1 MEGAP
6 GPALANFCLSSGHS
20 SGRCQ
25 KQEPGIGREGVSF
38 RTSLV
43 SLGLWPV
50 FTLYILLLPQRIKQ
64 ATNYS
69 FLSFK

>member
-20 SGRCQ
+20 GGHCQ
-25 KQEPGIGREGVSF
+25 KQEPRIRREGVGF

-43 SLGLWPV
+43 SLGLWSV
-50 FTLYILLLPQRIKQ
+50 FTLCILLLLQRIKQ